1 MRYAT
6 RIANAA
12 AYAAPRSSRIL
23 QWSNLYGQPDK
34 ADYSSWREFMV
45 EKRRD
50 RREFEPAFKLEVVRM
65 VKEQGYTIA
74 QVCDNLDLVDSAVRR
89 WIKQYKSEL
98 SGVVGVGLPL
108 TPEQH
113 RIRELEKE
121 VLRLKSDNDILKK
134 ASAFFARE
142 MK

>member
-1 MRYAT
+1 
-6 RIANAA
+6 
-12 AYAAPRSSRIL
+12 
-23 QWSNLYGQPDK
+23 
-34 ADYSSWREFMV
+34 MV

-121 VLRLKSDNDILKK
+121 VLRLKSDNDILKQ